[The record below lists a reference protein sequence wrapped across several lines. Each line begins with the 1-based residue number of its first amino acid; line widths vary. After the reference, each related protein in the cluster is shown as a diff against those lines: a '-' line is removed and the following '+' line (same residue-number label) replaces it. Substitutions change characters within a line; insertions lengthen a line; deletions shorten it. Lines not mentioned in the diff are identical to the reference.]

1 MNINEMIST
10 TWALF
15 VFWLLICVFYYM
27 RWVLAGSSFT
37 YDPSIVFYH
46 KYLLDKKS
54 ILNKLYFT
62 KKSTYTSPRIKQTSF
77 MFGLF
82 LCILVILLIF
92 TVISTIINNETVTLF
107 VYYFNIVLVSL
118 GFISFLISIFVIR
131 YQARKCMKKQ
141 LLFQDS
147 ELSELLKEIKERHP
161 DF

>member
-1 MNINEMIST
+1 MNINELISNS
-10 TWALF
+10 WALF
-15 VFWLLICVFYYM
+15 GFWLLVCVFYYM

-77 MFGLF
+77 MFALF
-82 LCILVILLIF
+82 IVIFILLLIF
-92 TVISTIINNETVTLF
+92 SLISTFITNEDFSLF
-107 VYYFNIVLVSL
+107 VWYFNFVLVSI
-118 GFISFLISIFVIR
+118 GFTSFLISIFVIA
-131 YQARKCMKKQ
+131 YQAKKCIKEQ
-141 LLFQDS
+141 LTFQGTKLD
-147 ELSELLKEIKERHP
+147 ELLKEIKEKHP

>member
-1 MNINEMIST
+1 
-10 TWALF
+10 
-15 VFWLLICVFYYM
+15 M

-77 MFGLF
+77 MFALF
-82 LCILVILLIF
+82 IVIFILLLIF
-92 TVISTIINNETVTLF
+92 SLISTFITNEDFSLF
-107 VYYFNIVLVSL
+107 VWYFNLVLVSI
-118 GFISFLISIFVIR
+118 GFISFLISIFVIA
-131 YQARKCMKKQ
+131 YQAKKCIKDQ
-141 LLFQDS
+141 LTFQGTKLD
-147 ELSELLKEIKERHP
+147 ELLKEIKEKHP